1 VAGPL
6 RSSLFTVAV
15 SLVVG
20 AAGGAGADYY
30 LHHAAALGTSR
41 PPIAVL
47 DLSAAALNLPRE
59 GDAATLV
66 NARIE
71 RLRAAAEML
80 KNAGWIVLDAQA
92 VIGAPESLY
101 VPLDVDR

>member
-1 VAGPL
+1 MAGPL
-6 RSSLFTVAV
+6 RNSALTVAV
-15 SLVVG
+15 ALVAG
-20 AAGGAGADYY
+20 AASGAGVDYY
-30 LHHAAALGTSR
+30 LHQATAHSTSR

-59 GDAATLV
+59 GEPSEFV
-66 NARIE
+66 NTRIE
-71 RLRAAAEML
+71 RLRAAAEKL

-101 VPLDVDR
+101 VPLDTDR

>member
-1 VAGPL
+1 MAGPL
-6 RSSLFTVAV
+6 RNSALTVAV
-15 SLVVG
+15 ALVVG

-30 LHHAAALGTSR
+30 LHQVAAPGTSR

-47 DLSAAALNLPRE
+47 DLSAAALSLPRE
-59 GDAATLV
+59 GDASALV

-71 RLRAAAEML
+71 RLRAAAEKL

-101 VPLDVDR
+101 VPLDADR